1 MKKFFKKGLFA
12 LTLIAD
18 MTFAAPQDASAKK
31 TNAEENR
38 KVALAVCEA
47 SPVQYYCVG
56 NNGCVYWILSDGTI
70 VEYVPYTDSYR
81 TW

>member
-1 MKKFFKKGLFA
+1 MKKFFKKGLFS

-38 KVALAVCEA
+38 KVA
-47 SPVQYYCVG
+47 
-56 NNGCVYWILSDGTI
+56 
-70 VEYVPYTDSYR
+70 
-81 TW
+81 